1 MDRRIVRF
9 VRTVDGIRAAS
20 QWITPR
26 VNRSEIVIVGATRAA
41 AYEFARELQVKGAL
55 GLHRVTLIQAAEE
68 LARPAMMEQHL
79 GPLSRLG
86 AEALSA
92 RVVHKL
98 HDSGKLKYFSPVAKL
113 PGFARAL
120 ALTLSDLRLS
130 HMVPE
135 SLDAQQAVTG
145 ELRLLL
151 AEYQCELEE
160 RRLADLPLMLSLAV
174 EFAQSGDHF
183 LLGCPLLFLD
193 VPLPSAAH
201 VTLLKVLASRTDDVF
216 AIIQDTDLKRVR
228 AMEASLDCAT
238 EYAVTQGPDNALAR
252 VVRYL
257 FSATRPPKSTYDASV
272 DLFSAPG
279 EGLEAAEIAR
289 RTRSLAED
297 GIPFDKIAILLRN
310 VERYQPTLEEA
321 MSRAGLP
328 VYFSMGSTRP
338 DAAGRAFLALLACA
352 TEGCSASRFAE
363 YLSIGETPQLDS
375 SGRAPQMEP
384 KFTPPEDEMLGRFG
398 AAGTH
403 QTETFAADVTPVATP
418 IAWERLLID
427 ASVIGGRERWHRRLK
442 GLEQEYQLQLAEL
455 RRSGVTPE
463 ADHIE
468 RQMERLQN
476 LERFA
481 LPLIDALAAFPTSA
495 MWGEWLKHLRQLAA
509 TALRHPESVLSTL
522 SELEPMTEVGPAN
535 IDEVSSV
542 LASRLRFLR
551 REPPDRRYGRVFV
564 SSIEEARGR
573 SFDVVFLPGIA
584 EGLFPGRALEDPLL
598 LDDARIALCTG
609 LPLREDRV
617 TAERQL
623 LHLAAGAATKTL
635 VASFPSMD
643 LAQGRSRVPSLYA
656 LEIAR
661 AVEGRIP
668 RLRAFELETQAKAE
682 ARLTWPA
689 PLDPMGAIDDGEY
702 DLAWYARHADQP
714 GSCKYL
720 ERANRYLYD
729 SLRTRYQRWEK
740 KWSSADGVVSAEH
753 SLREMLATHG
763 LTHSVHSAS
772 SLQHFA
778 ACPYRFYLYGI
789 YGLRPRETVYPLEQL
804 DPLTRGALFHAVQFN
819 FFQEWGKRPGAGL
832 DEMLDSLD
840 RVLDSLAQK
849 YEEDL
854 APAIP
859 RVWRAEIEELR
870 TDLRGWVRLWHAR
883 LPEWEPLHFELGFG
897 LGPVNHQHY
906 DSSSTP
912 DPVVLLDTIRLR
924 GSIDLIEQHR
934 SRAVLRIID
943 HKTGKRAPRQPV
955 SIGGGST
962 LQPILYG
969 LAAEKLLRKTVES
982 GQLDYCTQRGGYSTT
997 EIKIDPASRQRVERA
1012 LAIIQ
1017 TNIETAFLPA
1027 APQEKACDLCDYRLV
1042 CGPNEEIRV
1051 KKWKAPIEDLQE
1063 LRRMP

>member
-1 MDRRIVRF
+1 MMDRRIVRF

-418 IAWERLLID
+418 IAWERLL
-427 ASVIGGRERWHRRLK
+427 
-442 GLEQEYQLQLAEL
+442 
-455 RRSGVTPE
+455 
-463 ADHIE
+463 
-468 RQMERLQN
+468 
-476 LERFA
+476 
-481 LPLIDALAAFPTSA
+481 
-495 MWGEWLKHLRQLAA
+495 
-509 TALRHPESVLSTL
+509 
-522 SELEPMTEVGPAN
+522 
-535 IDEVSSV
+535 
-542 LASRLRFLR
+542 
-551 REPPDRRYGRVFV
+551 
-564 SSIEEARGR
+564 
-573 SFDVVFLPGIA
+573 
-584 EGLFPGRALEDPLL
+584 
-598 LDDARIALCTG
+598 
-609 LPLREDRV
+609 
-617 TAERQL
+617 
-623 LHLAAGAATKTL
+623 
-635 VASFPSMD
+635 
-643 LAQGRSRVPSLYA
+643 
-656 LEIAR
+656 
-661 AVEGRIP
+661 
-668 RLRAFELETQAKAE
+668 
-682 ARLTWPA
+682 
-689 PLDPMGAIDDGEY
+689 
-702 DLAWYARHADQP
+702 
-714 GSCKYL
+714 
-720 ERANRYLYD
+720 
-729 SLRTRYQRWEK
+729 
-740 KWSSADGVVSAEH
+740 
-753 SLREMLATHG
+753 
-763 LTHSVHSAS
+763 
-772 SLQHFA
+772 
-778 ACPYRFYLYGI
+778 
-789 YGLRPRETVYPLEQL
+789 
-804 DPLTRGALFHAVQFN
+804 
-819 FFQEWGKRPGAGL
+819 
-832 DEMLDSLD
+832 
-840 RVLDSLAQK
+840 
-849 YEEDL
+849 
-854 APAIP
+854 
-859 RVWRAEIEELR
+859 
-870 TDLRGWVRLWHAR
+870 
-883 LPEWEPLHFELGFG
+883 
-897 LGPVNHQHY
+897 
-906 DSSSTP
+906 
-912 DPVVLLDTIRLR
+912 
-924 GSIDLIEQHR
+924 
-934 SRAVLRIID
+934 
-943 HKTGKRAPRQPV
+943 
-955 SIGGGST
+955 
-962 LQPILYG
+962 
-969 LAAEKLLRKTVES
+969 
-982 GQLDYCTQRGGYSTT
+982 
-997 EIKIDPASRQRVERA
+997 
-1012 LAIIQ
+1012 
-1017 TNIETAFLPA
+1017 
-1027 APQEKACDLCDYRLV
+1027 
-1042 CGPNEEIRV
+1042 
-1051 KKWKAPIEDLQE
+1051 
-1063 LRRMP
+1063 